1 MSNTTIGVLTFN
13 SMVMVYLAFAF
24 VLWKL
29 DPHDWGLGSRLG
41 FVFVEVF
48 VGILVTGALLDVDSG
63 DDDYY
68 PTSNNK
74 KKDGRATTDS
84 DC

>member
-1 MSNTTIGVLTFN
+1 MSNTTKGVLVFN

-29 DPHDWGLGSRLG
+29 DPHDWGQGIRGG
-41 FVFVEVF
+41 FVLTELFVTTV
-48 VGILVTGALLDVDSG
+48 VAGTLSHVDSG

-68 PTSNNK
+68 IK
-74 KKDGRATTDS
+74 KKTE
-84 DC
+84 